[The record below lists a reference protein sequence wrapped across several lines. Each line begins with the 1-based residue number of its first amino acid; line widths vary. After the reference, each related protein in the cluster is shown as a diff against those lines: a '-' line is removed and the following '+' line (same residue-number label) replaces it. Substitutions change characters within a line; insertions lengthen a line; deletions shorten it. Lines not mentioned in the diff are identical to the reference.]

1 MPIRT
6 VGRLIGR
13 TFAEYLSDGC
23 PQMAAALA
31 YYTIF
36 SLPPLLIML
45 MMLLGTVVE
54 PETVERVLA
63 GQIGAL
69 LGPRGAAQVGEL
81 LRNASGPEVGG
92 VATVVTVIGFLFG
105 STASFVMLQGALNT
119 AWEVA
124 PDPKRGDVKNFL
136 LKRVVSL
143 GMILAIGF
151 LLLVSLTVNSLL
163 AALGSALER
172 FLPAGLSEGLLRGMT
187 LGLSLSVAT
196 LLFAAIFV
204 YLPDATVRWR
214 HALLGALVTALLFT
228 GGQWAIG
235 AYIGRT
241 DPGSA
246 YGAAGSVAVLL
257 LWIYYSALIVL
268 LGAEFTQ
275 VWSRHRGTPITPE
288 PGAVRVI
295 HKQERYTGGEA
306 AADPDA

>member
-1 MPIRT
+1 M
-6 VGRLIGR
+6 
-13 TFAEYLSDGC
+13 EYLSDGC

-45 MMLLGTVVE
+45 MMVLGAVIE
-54 PETVERVLA
+54 PETVERLLT

-69 LGPRGAAQVGEL
+69 LGPRGAAQVAQL
-81 LRNASGPEVGG
+81 LRNASGPDVGG
-92 VATVVTVIGFLFG
+92 VATGVTVIGFLFG
-105 STASFVMLQGALNT
+105 ATASFAMLQAALNT
-119 AWEVA
+119 AWEVG

-136 LKRVVSL
+136 LKRVISL
-143 GMILAIGF
+143 GMILAVGF
-151 LLLVSLTVNSLL
+151 LLLVSLTANSLL
-163 AALGSALER
+163 AAFGGALER
-172 FLPAGLSEGLLRGMT
+172 FLPEGLSASLLRGMT

-214 HALLGALVTALLFT
+214 HALFGGVVTALLFT

-246 YGAAGSVAVLL
+246 YGAAGSIAVLL

-275 VWSRHRGTPITPE
+275 VWSRHSGTPIVPE
-288 PGAVRVI
+288 QGAVRI
-295 HKQERYTGGEA
+295 IRKQERYTGEV
-306 AADPDA
+306 ADTDTS

>member
-6 VGRLIGR
+6 AGRLIGR
-13 TFAEYLSDGC
+13 TFVEYLSDGC

-36 SLPPLLIML
+36 SLPPLLIVL
-45 MMLLGTVVE
+45 MMVLGSVIE
-54 PETVERVLA
+54 PETVERLLS
-63 GQIGAL
+63 GQVGAL
-69 LGPRGAAQVGEL
+69 LGPHGAAQVAQL

-92 VATVVTVIGFLFG
+92 AATVVTVIGFLFG
-105 STASFVMLQGALNT
+105 STASFAMLQGALNT

-136 LKRVVSL
+136 LKRVISL

-151 LLLVSLTVNSLL
+151 LLLVSLTANSLL
-163 AALGSALER
+163 AAFGGAMER
-172 FLPAGLSEGLLRGMT
+172 FLPEGLSASLLRGVT
-187 LGLSLSVAT
+187 LTLSLAVAT
-196 LLFAAIFV
+196 LLFAAVFV

-214 HALLGALVTALLFT
+214 HALLGGLVTALLFT

-257 LWIYYSALIVL
+257 LWVYYSALIVL

-275 VWSRHRGTPITPE
+275 VWARHHGTPITPE
-288 PGAVRVI
+288 HGAARVI
-295 HKQERYTGGEA
+295 RKQERYTGEE
-306 AADPDA
+306 PDDAVS